1 VVIVINLQRIVLCI
15 ALLSSYSVAAEQKVI
30 SINIQAVAM
39 EQPSDYFVTLL
50 KMALEASKAPDEQIE
65 LRFAPYE
72 LSQARWIYLL
82 QHEASNTVIWTMT
95 TKEREA
101 LLRPIRIP
109 LFKGLF
115 GKRVFI
121 IRKQDQPRFDKVTTR
136 AQLGK
141 LLAGQGVHWP
151 DTRILQ
157 LNNLPVTTAS
167 STDSLFK
174 MLMAGRFD
182 YFPRGISEAW
192 FELAQRPDDEDM
204 VVEKNLM
211 IVYPTAIY
219 YFVPKSR
226 EALAVRIERGLER
239 LIDSGEFDKFFYSH
253 ARTRA
258 GLEQLKQFPRR
269 IITLENPDLPEAT
282 PLDNPR
288 YWLTLPES

>member
-1 VVIVINLQRIVLCI
+1 MTVLINLQRLLLCI
-15 ALLSSYSVAAEQKVI
+15 ALLWCLPLAAEQKVV
-30 SINIQAVAM
+30 SINVQAVAL

-50 KMALEASKAPDEQIE
+50 KMALDASKAPDEQIE

-82 QHEASNTVIWTMT
+82 QHESSDTVIWTMT
-95 TKEREA
+95 SKEREK

-121 IRKQDQPRFDKVTTR
+121 IRKQDQKRFDPITTR
-136 AQLGK
+136 DQLGE
-141 LLAGQGVHWP
+141 LLAGQGAHWP

-157 LNNLPVTTAS
+157 LNDLPVTTAS
-167 STDSLFK
+167 TTDSLFK

-192 FELAQRPDDEDM
+192 FELAQRPEDKDV
-204 VVEKNLM
+204 VVEQKLM

-219 YFVPKSR
+219 YFVPKSN
-226 EALAVRIERGLER
+226 EALATRIERGLER
-239 LIDSGEFDKFFYSH
+239 LIDTGEFDRFFYSH
-253 ARTRA
+253 ARTKA
-258 GLEQLKQFPRR
+258 GLEQLEKFPRR
-269 IITLENPDLPEAT
+269 IITLDNPDLPEET

-288 YWLTLPES
+288 YWLTLPGS